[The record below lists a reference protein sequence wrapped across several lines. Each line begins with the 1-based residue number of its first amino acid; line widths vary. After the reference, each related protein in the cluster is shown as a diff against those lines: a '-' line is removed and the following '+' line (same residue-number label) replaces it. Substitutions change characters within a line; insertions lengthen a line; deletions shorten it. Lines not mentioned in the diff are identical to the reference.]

1 VGPAAQVS
9 GVSGAGQCTQ
19 RCRSD
24 FALLTC
30 ARNRHSGP
38 FSGAGPHHQ
47 IGPAPSTPPTC
58 AIHRTHLRHPLHPPA
73 PSTAP
78 TDLVHSRAHPPLA
91 QCAGPYSPISAA
103 ARNHVRRLPAHG
115 TATSQYAARW
125 LAETLSG
132 SVKGPKRVPLSFR
145 NLLPRADVVLPEDA
159 ANVFFAELQ
168 TGRHETRTAVQ
179 SGRKSAQKSVEKYF
193 FLYDRLKQHEKTC
206 ETTLL
211 FNRTLFL
218 PSVVFRF
225 AAAIWPLQ
233 TCCKPLFRGAQH
245 HITLKLFA
253 YEHLVA
259 NHHRR
264 RWKSPVLQ

>member
-1 VGPAAQVS
+1 MRLAQVS

-19 RCRSD
+19 RRRSD

-30 ARNRHSGP
+30 ARNRHSGT

-47 IGPAPSTPPTC
+47 IGPAPFTSLTC
-58 AIHRTHLRHPLHPPA
+58 TVHRSLLHHPLHPPA
-73 PSTAP
+73 PPCPLTCTTHPPTCSPTPPSCSTGC
-78 TDLVHSRAHPPLA
+78 TDLVHSRAQPPLA
-91 QCAGPYSPISAA
+91 QCAGPYSPNGAA

-168 TGRHETRTAVQ
+168 TAGQ
-179 SGRKSAQKSVEKYF
+179 LGYGG
-193 FLYDRLKQHEKTC
+193 
-206 ETTLL
+206 
-211 FNRTLFL
+211 
-218 PSVVFRF
+218 
-225 AAAIWPLQ
+225 AI
-233 TCCKPLFRGAQH
+233 TS
-245 HITLKLFA
+245 
-253 YEHLVA
+253 E
-259 NHHRR
+259 
-264 RWKSPVLQ
+264 

>member
-1 VGPAAQVS
+1 MRLAQVS

-19 RCRSD
+19 RRRSD

-30 ARNRHSGP
+30 ARNRHSGT

-47 IGPAPSTPPTC
+47 IGPAPFTSLTC
-58 AIHRTHLRHPLHPPA
+58 TVHRSLLRHPLHPPA
-73 PSTAP
+73 PLTLLTCTTHPLTPP
-78 TDLVHSRAHPPLA
+78 TCAIHRFLLRHWVHRPGPQQGPTPAGTMRWPLFP
-91 QCAGPYSPISAA
+91 QNSAA

-168 TGRHETRTAVQ
+168 TAGQ
-179 SGRKSAQKSVEKYF
+179 LGYGG
-193 FLYDRLKQHEKTC
+193 
-206 ETTLL
+206 
-211 FNRTLFL
+211 
-218 PSVVFRF
+218 
-225 AAAIWPLQ
+225 AI
-233 TCCKPLFRGAQH
+233 TS
-245 HITLKLFA
+245 
-253 YEHLVA
+253 E
-259 NHHRR
+259 
-264 RWKSPVLQ
+264 